1 MTALV
6 SIGYPLGMQTRHQ
19 PNLSSTSVAFLAS
32 LLGHGLVL
40 LYLSVFTQP
49 PPSPPSAQQGE
60 VVPLLSKQQ
69 VDQLLRR
76 SKRLPRHPKE
86 EKKEEEK
93 EKDQTPPKGQVV
105 DIPPPENQ
113 DKPKDARFL
122 AEFNSAVE
130 RELVHVNTQSPQPK
144 MTRSARRSMSGGDD
158 LRGVRKGKLGAR
170 RARTRTSSVIKKRSH
185 TKQRRTERSQP
196 DPARKPE
203 RRVVV
208 DGEGPFKRTLTEKE
222 LQSTARGAQRGALT
236 GGDQRPI
243 APTHYRGLLPT
254 LGPQDLERLEGSIDH
269 VLNVP
274 KGNKT
279 ALNTREYRFA
289 HFFNRVKR
297 EVSARWR
304 AIEVYRAHDPRGEVY
319 GVQDRQTVLNVTLD
333 ASGALAGIE
342 VLQSSG
348 VRALDLE
355 AIEAFKRA
363 QPFYHPPKGLA
374 DPDGK
379 IRFKFGFFLEING
392 GGFRFLP

>member
-1 MTALV
+1 
-6 SIGYPLGMQTRHQ
+6 
-19 PNLSSTSVAFLAS
+19 
-32 LLGHGLVL
+32 VL

-76 SKRLPRHPKE
+76 SKRLPRHPKQ
-86 EKKEEEK
+86 EEK
-93 EKDQTPPKGQVV
+93 EKEKEKEKAPPKGQVV
-105 DIPPPENQ
+105 ELPPPENQ
-113 DKPKDARFL
+113 DTPKDARFL

-130 RELVHVNTQSPQPK
+130 RELVHVNSQSPQPK

-158 LRGVRKGKLGAR
+158 RRGVRKGKLGAR
-170 RARTRTSSVIKKRSH
+170 KPRVRSRSELKRRSRK
-185 TKQRRTERSQP
+185 KQRRTARAQP
-196 DPARKPE
+196 TPALKPE
-203 RRVVV
+203 RRVVIE
-208 DGEGPFKRTLTEKE
+208 GEGPFKRTLTERE
-222 LQSTARGAQRGALT
+222 RQSSARGAQRGERL
-236 GGDQRPI
+236 GGAPRPL
-243 APTHYRGLLPT
+243 APTHYQGLLPT

-304 AIEVYRAHDPRGEVY
+304 AVEVYRAHDPRGEVY
-319 GVQDRQTVLNVTLD
+319 GVQDRQTVLNITLD
-333 ASGALAGIE
+333 ASGALAGVE

-363 QPFYHPPKGLA
+363 QPFYHPPKGLV

>member
-1 MTALV
+1 MHT
-6 SIGYPLGMQTRHQ
+6 QHK

-49 PPSPPSAQQGE
+49 PPSPPSSQQGE

-69 VDQLLRR
+69 VDRLLRR
-76 SKRLPRHPKE
+76 VKQPPRYPKKKERAE
-86 EKKEEEK
+86 EKTE
-93 EKDQTPPKGQVV
+93 PPSPKGQVV
-105 DIPPPENQ
+105 DIPPPERTQ
-113 DKPKDARFL
+113 KPKQARFL

-130 RELVHVNTQSPQPK
+130 REMVHINAQSPQPK
-144 MTRSARRSMSGGDD
+144 MRRSERRSMSGGDD
-158 LRGVRKGKLGAR
+158 ERGSRKGQRGAR
-170 RARTRTSSVIKKRSH
+170 RPSSTRQQAKPSA
-185 TKQRRTERSQP
+185 Q
-196 DPARKPE
+196 PARPKTRSSQARRSTPVKPQ

-208 DGEGPFKRTLTEKE
+208 EGEGPFKRSPTTREAE
-222 LQSTARGAQRGALT
+222 QAHQGDRASRTSAQRGAMA
-236 GGDQRPI
+236 P
-243 APTHYRGLLPT
+243 PTHYQSLLPT

-274 KGNKT
+274 KGNKS

-297 EVSARWR
+297 EVSERWR
-304 AIEVYRAHDPRGEVY
+304 AIDVYRAHDPRGQVY

-333 ASGALAGIE
+333 ASGALAGVE
-342 VLQSSG
+342 VIQSSG

-363 QPFYHPPKGLA
+363 QPFYNPPKGLA

-379 IRFKFGFFLEING
+379 IRFKFGFFLEINS